1 MNIDPRPPG
10 TKVPKGQLPDKH
22 LVVRVDHESRG
33 PHRNGRKRIRQ
44 IVLFACKRAV
54 YGGLRTDA
62 ADFAKRCTEDIYRVS
77 CRQCIHEAKALGIE
91 KAPRPKAHIPPPI
104 PVFHDPWASED
115 TPIGQNR

>member
-44 IVLFACKRAV
+44 IALFACKRAV

-91 KAPRPKAHIPPPI
+91 KAPRPKAHSPPPI

>member
-1 MNIDPRPPG
+1 MRSPWE
-10 TKVPKGQLPDKH
+10 VH
-22 LVVRVDHESRG
+22 LVLRIEHQDFG
-33 PHRNGRKRIRQ
+33 KHRNGKMRTRKIA
-44 IVLFACKRAV
+44 LFACKRAV

-77 CRQCIHEAKALGIE
+77 CRQCIHEARALGIE
-91 KAPRPKAHIPPPI
+91 KAHRPKPRIPPPI